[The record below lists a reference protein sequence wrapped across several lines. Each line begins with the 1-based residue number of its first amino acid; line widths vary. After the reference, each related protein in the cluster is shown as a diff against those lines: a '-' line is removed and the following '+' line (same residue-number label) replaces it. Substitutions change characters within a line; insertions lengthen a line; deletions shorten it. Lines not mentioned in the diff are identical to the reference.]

1 MRHVSVKHVVI
12 QLLGQRILF
21 SYLNPTLRNRGFHGK
36 DKVTFGTNYHLRN
49 YNMKIF
55 VPLNN
60 LLVGYSIQDF
70 P

>member
-36 DKVTFGTNYHLRN
+36 DKL
-49 YNMKIF
+49 I
-55 VPLNN
+55 
-60 LLVGYSIQDF
+60 LLERITILETMI
-70 P
+70 